1 LWDIEDRIRD
11 KERAKEFDAVFIELA
26 RAVYVTNDERA
37 RFKKNINVTLGSR
50 LVEEKSYQPY
60 R

>member
-1 LWDIEDRIRD
+1 
-11 KERAKEFDAVFIELA
+11 VFIELA